1 MLSNTVGADGLVIL
15 HPDISICSVDY
26 ATMHLQM
33 IMD

>member
-1 MLSNTVGADGLVIL
+1 MLCNTMGADGLVIL
-15 HPDISICSVDY
+15 HPDISSCSVEY

>member
-1 MLSNTVGADGLVIL
+1 MMCNTVGADGLVIL
-15 HPDISICSVDY
+15 HPDISSVDY